1 MRIKNAKVFLN
12 GQFVDGGIEFEETIT
27 AAGADI
33 TDGEDAQG
41 CYIIPGLI
49 DVHTHGA
56 LSQDAS
62 DGIPEGLTTM
72 SRHYAKEG
80 VTSWLPTTM
89 TLKEHTLKDAVEV
102 IRDFARPAD
111 GAKVAGIHLEGPF
124 LCYAKRGAQ
133 AAENLHAPDIGMFHR
148 LNEASGNLVKLIT
161 VAPEEPGALDFIR
174 EVSPI
179 CAVSVGHTVAD
190 YDTAMAAFEAG
201 ATHVTHLY
209 NGMPS
214 LHHRQPSVI
223 AAASDA
229 GAFVE
234 LITDGLHIHPAV
246 IRLTHRL
253 FGEKLV
259 LISDSLRCAG
269 MPDGEYDLGGQSITV
284 KDGKATLTGSDT
296 LAGSSIHLMEGLRR
310 AVSYGVPLEAAVT
323 AATLAP
329 AKAIRMADTIGS
341 LDVGK
346 CADFVV
352 LDHDLNVKAVYID
365 GQRVR

>member
-1 MRIKNAKVFLN
+1 MRIKNAKIFLN
-12 GQFVDGGIEFEETIT
+12 DQFVDGGIEFERTIT

-56 LSQDAS
+56 LAQDAS

-72 SRHYAKEG
+72 SRHYAREG

-89 TLKEHTLKDAVEV
+89 TLKEHTLKDAVDV
-102 IRDFARPAD
+102 IRDFVRPAD

-133 AAENLHAPDIGMFHR
+133 AAENLHTPDIEMFHR

-174 EVSPI
+174 EVSRI
-179 CAVSVGHTVAD
+179 CTVSLGHTTAD

-201 ATHVTHLY
+201 ASHATHLY

-214 LHHRQPSVI
+214 LHHREPSI
-223 AAASDA
+223 IGAAVAA
-229 GAFVE
+229 GATVE

-246 IRLTHRL
+246 VYLTHKL
-253 FGEKLV
+253 FGEKMV

-284 KDGKATLTGSDT
+284 KAGKATLTGSDT

-329 AKAIRMADTIGS
+329 AKAIRMDDTLGS

-365 GQRVR
+365 GENIL